1 MSATTAPSA
10 AGAPPGD
17 PAADPGPVV
26 HKPSVRRRLV
36 PYWLLLPG
44 ILWLLVFFA
53 LPLVYQA
60 STSVQTGSLE
70 EGFRVTWHFATYWD
84 ALGEYWPHFVR
95 SVLYAGTAT
104 LLCLLLGYPLA
115 YLIAFRAGRWRNLLL
130 VLVIAPFFTSFL
142 IRTLAWKTILAD
154 GGPVVDVLDTVGF
167 LAVTDWLG
175 MTDGS
180 RVLATPLAVVTGLTY
195 NFLPFMILPLYTS
208 LERIDTR
215 LHEAAGDLYATP
227 ATTFR
232 KVTFP
237 LSLPGVVSGT
247 LLTFIPASG
256 DYINAELLGS
266 TDTKMVGNVIQSQ
279 FLRVLDY
286 PTAAALSFL
295 LMAVVLIMVSVYI
308 RRAGTEDLL

>member
-1 MSATTAPSA
+1 
-10 AGAPPGD
+10 
-17 PAADPGPVV
+17 
-26 HKPSVRRRLV
+26 VRRRLV

-44 ILWLLVFFA
+44 ILWLVVFFA

-70 EGFRVTWHFATYWD
+70 EGYEVTWHFATYWD
-84 ALGEYWPHFVR
+84 ALSEYYPQFLR
-95 SVLYAGTAT
+95 SLLYAGTAT
-104 LLCLLLGYPLA
+104 VLCLMLGYPLA
-115 YLIAFRAGRWRNLLL
+115 YLIAFRAGRWRNVLL

-154 GGPVVDVLDTVGF
+154 GGPVVDVLNTVGF
-167 LAVTDWLG
+167 LDVTGWLG
-175 MTDGS
+175 MTAGD

-208 LERIDTR
+208 LERIDPR

-227 ATTFR
+227 STTFR
-232 KVTFP
+232 KVTLP
-237 LSLPGVVSGT
+237 LSMPGVVSGT

-256 DYINAELLGS
+256 DYVNAQLLGS
-266 TDTKMVGNVIQSQ
+266 TDTRMIGNVIQSQ

-286 PTAAALSFL
+286 PTAAALSFI
-295 LMAVVLIMVSVYI
+295 LMAAVLLTVTVYI
-308 RRAGTEDLL
+308 RRAGTEDLV

>member
-1 MSATTAPSA
+1 MTVTE
-10 AGAPPGD
+10 APPTTPE
-17 PAADPGPVV
+17 PAEPPV
-26 HKPSVRRRLV
+26 HRTPVRRRLV

-44 ILWLLVFFA
+44 ILWLVVFFV

-70 EGFRVTWHFATYWD
+70 EGYEVTWHFATYWD
-84 ALGEYWPHFVR
+84 ALSEYYPQFLR
-95 SVLYAGTAT
+95 SLLYAGTAT
-104 LLCLLLGYPLA
+104 VLCLMLGYPLA
-115 YLIAFRAGRWRNLLL
+115 YLIAFRAGRWRNVLL

-154 GGPVVDVLDTVGF
+154 GGPVVDVLNTVGF
-167 LAVTDWLG
+167 LDVTGWLG
-175 MTDGS
+175 MTAGD

-208 LERIDTR
+208 LERIDPR

-227 ATTFR
+227 STTFR
-232 KVTFP
+232 KVTLP
-237 LSLPGVVSGT
+237 LSMPGVVSGT

-256 DYINAELLGS
+256 DYVNAQLLGS
-266 TDTKMVGNVIQSQ
+266 TDTRMIGNVIQSQ

-286 PTAAALSFL
+286 PTAAALSFI
-295 LMAVVLIMVSVYI
+295 LMAAVLLTVTVYI
-308 RRAGTEDLL
+308 RRAGTEDLV